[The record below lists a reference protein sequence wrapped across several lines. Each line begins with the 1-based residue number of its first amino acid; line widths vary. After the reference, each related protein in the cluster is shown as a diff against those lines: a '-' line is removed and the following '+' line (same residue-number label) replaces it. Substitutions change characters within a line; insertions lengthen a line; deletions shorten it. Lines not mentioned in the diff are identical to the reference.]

1 MPTHVIA
8 SPALRQRCFRNA
20 LTILDI
26 NAQVREHV
34 WPAIKKY
41 LMKVVEAAEVA
52 GVKVLGVVAVI
63 EVIKANIFDQQRGM
77 QLFGSK

>member
-34 WPAIKKY
+34 WPAIKY
-41 LMKVVEAAEVA
+41 VVKVAEAAEVA
-52 GVKVLGVVAVI
+52 GVKVFGVVAVI